1 MYSEL
6 STAVGGHSG
15 ILQGGG
21 SEVLKP
27 LKGERGINECLF
39 YTRVSGVGEEGDEEG
54 PPPEPGAARE
64 CALLPPATFMPRYF
78 GVRTL
83 EAGAGVGG
91 ASALPLKE
99 EGGTFMALED
109 LTKPFHRPCVLDVKM
124 GVQSWDEDAPTE
136 KVERERSK
144 WSAQAHLGLRL
155 TGMRVAEG
163 GEGKVVE
170 RGREYCRQLPI
181 TGDEGLVQGILDFL
195 PRDPGVRQR
204 VAAAFLARL
213 GPLVQWFEGQCE
225 HRFYSSS
232 LLFIYEGGGEVVSP
246 PTTPKVDLRMIDFA
260 HVWPIQDGPEGR
272 DTGYLLGLQSL
283 QRVLTQM
290 CQVVGDAVR

>member
-15 ILQGGG
+15 ILPGGG

-39 YTRVSGVGEEGDEEG
+39 YTRVSGEGEGDEEG
-54 PPPEPGAARE
+54 LPEPGAAQE
-64 CALLPPATFMPRYF
+64 CTLLPPATFMPRYF

-99 EGGTFMALED
+99 GGTYMALED
-109 LTKPFHRPCVLDVKM
+109 LTQPFQRPCVLDVKM
-124 GVQSWDEDAPTE
+124 GVQSWDEDAPAE

-144 WSAQAHLGLRL
+144 WGAQAHLGLRL
-155 TGMRVAEG
+155 TGMRVVEG

-232 LLFIYEGGGEVVSP
+232 LLFLYEGGGRWCP
-246 PTTPKVDLRMIDFA
+246 PPPPPR
-260 HVWPIQDGPEGR
+260 
-272 DTGYLLGLQSL
+272 
-283 QRVLTQM
+283 
-290 CQVVGDAVR
+290 